1 MRQIAALILALH
13 LLLPATVWAQARLK
27 DPLDY
32 SLKTYGMILGIALL
46 GGFVSWYAK
55 VRKGELPGW
64 SVNHLVGELATS
76 ALAGLLCF
84 WLCEWANFDRL
95 LTAALTGIAGH
106 AGTRGITLFE
116 ESMAKRARRTIE
128 GDKP

>member
-1 MRQIAALILALH
+1 MIRLIFAALLCAH
-13 LLLPATVWAQARLK
+13 LLLPATAWAQVKLK

-32 SLKTYGMILGIALL
+32 SLKTYGMILGVALL
-46 GGFVSWYAK
+46 GGFASWYSK

-64 SVNHLVGELATS
+64 SINHLVGELATS

-84 WLCEWANFDRL
+84 WVCEWRNFDPL

-106 AGTRGITLFE
+106 MGTRAIGLFE
-116 ESMAKRARRTIE
+116 EWATKRAKKVL
-128 GDKP
+128 GK